1 MPHVL
6 LIQDKPETIWDN
18 EQFARMLDEKLGSD
32 AADFFRDALHDA
44 NVNPDFQICSGEC
57 DKVYETQEHW
67 QRIVEDACDEMG
79 SWAIR
84 KLTKEELINRRD
96 ELVEQLRGE
105 L

>member
-44 NVNPDFQICSGEC
+44 NVNPDFQI
-57 DKVYETQEHW
+57 
-67 QRIVEDACDEMG
+67 
-79 SWAIR
+79 
-84 KLTKEELINRRD
+84 
-96 ELVEQLRGE
+96 
-105 L
+105 